1 MSVLLFG
8 VSHRSAPVS
17 VLEQLSTDESDQAKI
32 VDKVL
37 QSSLVTEAMVLS
49 TCNRVEVY
57 AVVEAF
63 HGGLS
68 VIGQVLSEHSGMGLG
83 DLTKYAYVRYA
94 EAAVEHL
101 FAVASGLDSAV
112 IGEQQVLGQVRRAYA
127 TAEANHTVGRTL
139 HELAQRALSVGKRVH
154 SETGIDAA
162 GASVVS
168 VALDMAE
175 ARLGGL
181 AGRTRRRRRRRVDG
195 RAGGRAPGAGGYRPR
210 PRREPLAAARRSGS
224 RRTCAS
230 TASRP
235 RPSRLDDICR
245 HAGRRRRRGELYRRR
260 AAGGVAGRRAPR
272 AARRAPNTAQ
282 LVICDLGMPRD
293 VDPAVAGLPGVY
305 VVDMDRIQREPSARA
320 AASDAEAARAIVAA
334 EVANYLAGQRM
345 AEVTPTVTALRQRA
359 ADVVEAELLRLD
371 NRLPGLEA
379 THRDEVARTVRRVVD
394 KLLHAPT
401 VRVKQLASAP
411 GGDSYAE
418 ALRELFELD
427 PQAVD
432 AVAGGELPLVT
443 SDSRLDLDEDRVSA
457 CPHQSRDRASGSAPG
472 AACWR
477 PPRPAHQRRARG
489 QRATPP
495 SWSSS
500 RPTGDRSERA
510 RSPRSASAC
519 SPPPCAKPSPTAR
532 STWRCTPTR
541 ICRPRPT
548 IDS

>member
-1 MSVLLFG
+1 MLLFG

-32 VDKVL
+32 VDQVL

-57 AVVEAF
+57 AVVDAF

-68 VIGQVLSEHSGMGLG
+68 VIGQVLAEHCGMSLN

-112 IGEQQVLGQVRRAYA
+112 IGEQQVLGQVRRAY
-127 TAEANHTVGRTL
+127 TSAEANHTVGRTL
-139 HELAQRALSVGKRVH
+139 HELSQRALSVGKRVH

-168 VALDMAE
+168 VALDIAE
-175 ARLGGL
+175 AKLGSL
-181 AGRTRRRRRRRVDG
+181 AGRTAVVIG
-195 RAGGRAPGAGGYRPR
+195 AGSMGALSAKHLVRAGVDRVHVVNRSLPR
-210 PRREPLAAARRSGS
+210 ARRLAQSLLEQGV
-224 RRTCAS
+224 
-230 TASRP
+230 TADAHN
-235 RPSRLDDICR
+235 LDDIA
-245 HAGRRRRRGELYRRR
+245 HALADADVVVSSTGAVRPVVSLADAHRGLTGRPEHRE
-260 AAGGVAGRRAPR
+260 
-272 AARRAPNTAQ
+272 

-293 VDPAVAGLPGVY
+293 VEPAIAGLPGVY
-305 VVDMDRIQREPSARA
+305 VIDMERIQREPSARA
-320 AASDAEAARAIVAA
+320 AASDADAARAIVAA

-371 NRLPGLEA
+371 NRLPELDVA
-379 THRDEVARTVRRVVD
+379 HRDEVAKTVRRVVD

-427 PQAVD
+427 QQAVD
-432 AVAGGELPLVT
+432 AVAAGELPL
-443 SDSRLDLDEDRVSA
+443 LPIEL
-457 CPHQSRDRASGSAPG
+457 
-472 AACWR
+472 
-477 PPRPAHQRRARG
+477 
-489 QRATPP
+489 
-495 SWSSS
+495 
-500 RPTGDRSERA
+500 DRSE
-510 RSPRSASAC
+510 
-519 SPPPCAKPSPTAR
+519 
-532 STWRCTPTR
+532 
-541 ICRPRPT
+541 
-548 IDS
+548 

>member
-17 VLEQLSTDESDQAKI
+17 VLEKLSTDEADQAKI
-32 VDKVL
+32 VEQLL

-49 TCNRVEVY
+49 TCNRVEIY

-63 HGGLS
+63 HAGLS
-68 VIGQVLSEHSGMGLG
+68 VIGQVLAEHSGMGLG

-101 FAVASGLDSAV
+101 FAVTSGLDSVV

-127 TAEANHTVGRTL
+127 AAEAHQTVGRTL

-168 VALDMAE
+168 VALGMAE
-175 ARLGGL
+175 QQLDGL
-181 AGRTRRRRRRRVDG
+181 AGRKAVVVGAGAMGALSATHLA
-195 RAGGRAPGAGGYRPR
+195 RAGVERIHVVNRSLPRAKR
-210 PRREPLAAARRSGS
+210 LAENIRK
-224 RRTCAS
+224 
-230 TASRP
+230 
-235 RPSRLDDICR
+235 L
-245 HAGRRRRRGELYRRR
+245 
-260 AAGGVAGRRAPR
+260 GVAADAFPFDHLPPVLTDADVVVSCTGAVRSVVSLADVHRGLAHGQER
-272 AARRAPNTAQ
+272 KQ
-282 LVICDLGMPRD
+282 MVFCDLGMPRD

-305 VVDMDRIQREPSARA
+305 VVDMDRIQREPAAKA
-320 AASDAEAARAIVAA
+320 AASHAEAARAIVAA

-371 NRLPGLEA
+371 NRLPGLDA
-379 THRDEVARTVRRVVD
+379 AHRDEVARTVRRVVD

-401 VRVKQLASAP
+401 VRVKQLAGAP

-432 AVAGGELPLVT
+432 AVAGGELPLAT
-443 SDSRLDLDEDRVSA
+443 GDFRPDLDKTE
-457 CPHQSRDRASGSAPG
+457 
-472 AACWR
+472 
-477 PPRPAHQRRARG
+477 
-489 QRATPP
+489 
-495 SWSSS
+495 
-500 RPTGDRSERA
+500 
-510 RSPRSASAC
+510 
-519 SPPPCAKPSPTAR
+519 
-532 STWRCTPTR
+532 
-541 ICRPRPT
+541 
-548 IDS
+548 

>member
-32 VDKVL
+32 VDQVL

-57 AVVEAF
+57 AVVDAF

-68 VIGQVLSEHSGMGLG
+68 VIGQVLAEHCGMSLN
-83 DLTKYAYVRYA
+83 DLTRYAYVRYA
-94 EAAVEHL
+94 EAAVEHM

-127 TAEANHTVGRTL
+127 SAEANHTVGRTL
-139 HELAQRALSVGKRVH
+139 HELSQRALSVGKRVH

-168 VALDMAE
+168 VALGMAE
-175 ARLGGL
+175 AKLDTL
-181 AGRTRRRRRRRVDG
+181 AGRTAVVIG
-195 RAGGRAPGAGGYRPR
+195 AGSMGALSAKHLVRAGIDRVHVVNRSLDR
-210 PRREPLAAARRSGS
+210 ARRLAENLREQGVAADSYS
-224 RRTCAS
+224 
-230 TASRP
+230 
-235 RPSRLDDICR
+235 LDDIAPALADADVVISSTGAVR
-245 HAGRRRRRGELYRRR
+245 PVVSLADAHRGLTGRPEHRR
-260 AAGGVAGRRAPR
+260 
-272 AARRAPNTAQ
+272 

-293 VDPAVAGLPGVY
+293 VDPAIAGLPGVY
-305 VVDMDRIQREPSARA
+305 VIDMDRIQREPAARA
-320 AASDAEAARAIVAA
+320 AASDAEAARTIVAA

-379 THRDEVARTVRRVVD
+379 AHRDEVAKTVRRVVD

-427 PQAVD
+427 QQAVD
-432 AVAGGELPLVT
+432 AVAGGELPLVAGGDPF
-443 SDSRLDLDEDRVSA
+443 SAAASDLDANE
-457 CPHQSRDRASGSAPG
+457 
-472 AACWR
+472 
-477 PPRPAHQRRARG
+477 
-489 QRATPP
+489 
-495 SWSSS
+495 
-500 RPTGDRSERA
+500 
-510 RSPRSASAC
+510 
-519 SPPPCAKPSPTAR
+519 
-532 STWRCTPTR
+532 
-541 ICRPRPT
+541 
-548 IDS
+548 

>member
-17 VLEQLSTDESDQAKI
+17 VLEQLSTAESDQAKI
-32 VDKVL
+32 VEQLL
-37 QSSLVTEAMVLS
+37 QSALVSEAMVLS
-49 TCNRVEVY
+49 TCNRVEIY

-68 VIGQVLSEHSGMGLG
+68 VIGQVLSEHSGMSLG

-127 TAEANHTVGRTL
+127 SAEANQTVGRTL

-168 VALDMAE
+168 VALDIADRKLSDGT
-175 ARLGGL
+175 ARSGAGVRTGL
-181 AGRTRRRRRRRVDG
+181 AGRSAVVI
-195 RAGGRAPGAGGYRPR
+195 GAGSMGA
-210 PRREPLAAARRSGS
+210 LAAAHLSRAGIGRVHVVNRS
-224 RRTCAS
+224 
-230 TASRP
+230 
-235 RPSRLDDICR
+235 L
-245 HAGRRRRRGELYRRR
+245 
-260 AAGGVAGRRAPR
+260 PR
-272 AARRAPNTAQ
+272 AERLVAHLREQGVDADAFPFDHLPPVLADADVVVSCTGAVRPVVSLADVHRGLAYGAEPKQ

-305 VVDMDRIQREPSARA
+305 VVDMDRIQREPAARA
-320 AASDAEAARAIVAA
+320 AASDAEAAREIVVA
-334 EVANYLAGQRM
+334 EVAGYLAGQRM
-345 AEVTPTVTALRQRA
+345 AEVTPTVTALRRRA

-371 NRLPGLEA
+371 NRLPELEA
-379 THRDEVARTVRRVVD
+379 AHRVEVARTVRRVVD

-432 AVAGGELPLVT
+432 AVSGGDLPIIATELVAGDV
-443 SDSRLDLDEDRVSA
+443 RLDLGKAE
-457 CPHQSRDRASGSAPG
+457 
-472 AACWR
+472 
-477 PPRPAHQRRARG
+477 
-489 QRATPP
+489 
-495 SWSSS
+495 
-500 RPTGDRSERA
+500 
-510 RSPRSASAC
+510 
-519 SPPPCAKPSPTAR
+519 
-532 STWRCTPTR
+532 
-541 ICRPRPT
+541 
-548 IDS
+548 